1 MSAQPAEIR
10 PYREGDLE
18 DLYRICLATGW
29 SGDDA
34 SGVYADPKLVGHLF
48 AAPYGVL
55 APECALVAEDAE
67 GVAGYI
73 IGAADTA
80 AFEAKLEAQWWP
92 KLRTEYGD
100 PTGPPAD
107 WTPDQRLAWQIHH
120 PRPLR
125 PALLARYPAHLHID
139 LLPRLQGQGMGR
151 RMMSTWLAL
160 VQSLGARGAHLEC
173 SSANA
178 RALRFY
184 RADPRLTEEAEWSN
198 RHTRLFA
205 TEL

>member
-1 MSAQPAEIR
+1 MAEIR
-10 PYREGDLE
+10 AYREGDLE
-18 DLYRICLATGW
+18 DIYRICLATGW

-34 SGVYADPKLVGHLF
+34 SGVYADPKMVGHLY

-55 APECALVAEDAE
+55 FPECALVAEDAE

-73 IGAADTA
+73 LGAADTA
-80 AFEAKLEAQWWP
+80 AFEAKAEADWWP
-92 KLRTEYGD
+92 KLREAYPD
-100 PTGPPAD
+100 PTGSPPAN
-107 WTPDQRLAWQIHH
+107 WTPDQRLAYAIHH

-125 PALLARYPAHLHID
+125 PPLLARYPAHLHVD

-151 RMMSTWLAL
+151 RMMDAWLAL
-160 VQSLGARGAHLEC
+160 VKSMGARGAHLEC
-173 SSANA
+173 SNANA